1 MAGSWTPEAVVAV
14 TRPPT
19 AVEKP
24 AGFGPVRGYTRWSFG
39 PVAWETC
46 KPQVTGMPDRSD
58 AAGGP
63 PQGVV
68 YDAASAYPWAA
79 LNETAFLERFFA
91 ALPEALGSDLPRY
104 RFHLLSSHDPHVVP
118 AAADRPEPDGRLKVL
133 LFLSD
138 ETGAFPAG
146 LLSRY
151 HAIFK
156 CYIRERPAAPNLFPF
171 NVGTVRSVPAV
182 PPLPMDERTCDIF
195 FSGNLHRNRFGLYRE
210 LHPLLRRLPRGVAGA
225 AYRVLR
231 LPQARPFVRT
241 DFSDAAA
248 RTRLTFTG
256 GFARGLPP
264 EEYGRLLA
272 ASRIVLCPKGVH
284 STETFRHME
293 ALRAGAAVITEPL
306 PPTHFYRGGPFL
318 EVANWGEGL
327 VLARELLRS
336 PERLAELQREGLRW
350 WRDVCD
356 EAATARYV
364 QRSLAA
370 LR

>member
-1 MAGSWTPEAVVAV
+1 
-14 TRPPT
+14 
-19 AVEKP
+19 
-24 AGFGPVRGYTRWSFG
+24 
-39 PVAWETC
+39 
-46 KPQVTGMPDRSD
+46 MPSQSD
-58 AAGGP
+58 AASGP
-63 PQGVV
+63 PEGVV

-79 LNETAFLERFFA
+79 LNETAFLERVFA
-91 ALPEALGSDLPRY
+91 ALPAAMGSDLPRY
-104 RFHLLSSHDPHVVP
+104 RFHVLSSHDPGVVP
-118 AAADRPEPDGRLKVL
+118 ASAGLPDPEGRLKVL

-138 ETGAFPAG
+138 ETGAFPAE

-156 CYIRERPAAPNLFPF
+156 CYIREQPAARNLFPF
-171 NVGTVRSVPAV
+171 NVGTVRGVPAV
-182 PPLPMDERTCDIF
+182 PPLPMEERTCDIF

-210 LHPLLRRLPRGVAGA
+210 LHPLLRRLPDGMAGV

-231 LPQARPFVRT
+231 LPQLRRFVRT
-241 DFSDAAA
+241 DFSDAAR
-248 RTRLTFTG
+248 RTWLSFTA
-256 GFARGLPP
+256 GFAAGLPP

-306 PPTHFYRGGPFL
+306 PQTHFYRGGPFL
-318 EVANWGEGL
+318 TVSSWGEGL
-327 VLARELLRS
+327 AVARDLLWS

-364 QRSLAA
+364 QQSLAA
-370 LR
+370 LG

>member
-1 MAGSWTPEAVVAV
+1 MCE
-14 TRPPT
+14 
-19 AVEKP
+19 
-24 AGFGPVRGYTRWSFG
+24 
-39 PVAWETC
+39 
-46 KPQVTGMPDRSD
+46 PQVTGMTDRSD

-63 PQGVV
+63 PEGVV

-91 ALPEALGSDLPRY
+91 ALPTALGSDLPRY
-104 RFHLLSSHDPHVVP
+104 RFHVLSSHDPHVVP
-118 AAADRPEPDGRLKVL
+118 ASAGLPDPEGRLKVL

-138 ETGAFPAG
+138 ETGAFPAE

-182 PPLPMDERTCDIF
+182 PPLPMEERTCDIF

-231 LPQARPFVRT
+231 LPQARRFVRT

-248 RTRLTFTG
+248 RTRIAFTA
-256 GFARGLPP
+256 GFAAGLPP

-272 ASRIVLCPKGVH
+272 ESRIVLCPKGVH

-306 PPTHFYRGGPFL
+306 PQTHFYRGGPFL
-318 EVANWGEGL
+318 TVSSWSEGMS
-327 VLARELLRS
+327 LARELLGS
-336 PERLAELQREGLRW
+336 QERLAELQREGLRW

-364 QRSLAA
+364 QRSLAV
-370 LR
+370 LG